1 MRYLEH
7 ILFLRTLYLAAY
19 ESQFNK
25 QPKRAYWRRMS
36 TVRWLL
42 QISLLLWLSRGLAAT
57 QGKSGCLET
66 CGDVDIPYP
75 FGIGSAG
82 CYFDEWFEVT
92 CNNSIHPHIPKP
104 FLKILNLEVLNVS
117 LNRSTI
123 RVNNPV
129 LGYMNCS
136 GKPSNDA
143 QSWEGGP
150 FSFSDTYTRFTAVGC
165 STLAY
170 ITQND
175 SVIGGCMSYCK
186 QGTTA
191 AKNGSCYGLKCC
203 QTQFPPGLQY
213 FTTMLGD
220 FPSNS
225 DDQDECKYAF
235 MVDQEWFISME
246 QDPDKVKDVGHAP
259 AVLDWRIYNATC
271 KSVGWNNTSTSN
283 TSTSFCGANAICS
296 ADTQTP
302 SLTCRCPR
310 GYEGNPYLTEGCEG
324 TNYKLYENGTVCI
337 NRNANF
343 SCYPVDK
350 LIVDP
355 RPRRMVLPGILAGVG
370 TLLLVICAWWLYKVL
385 KRRQK
390 IKYKEKCF
398 KRNGGLLL
406 EQQLSSSEGNVD
418 KTKLFTSKE
427 LEKATDRYNENRVIG
442 QGGQGTVYKGMLMD
456 GRIVAV
462 KKLKIVGDGKVEQFI
477 NEVVILSQINHRNVV
492 KLLGCCLETAV
503 PLLVYEFIP
512 NGTLSEHIHDQN
524 EEFPIT
530 WEMRLRI
537 AIEVAGALSYL
548 HSAAS
553 IPIYHRDIKS
563 TNILLDDKYR
573 AKVADFGTSK
583 SVAIDQTH
591 LTTQVQGT
599 FGYLDPEY
607 FQSSQFTEKSD
618 VYSFGIVLIELLTGK
633 KPILSTASEE
643 GKSLASYFI
652 LSMNEDRLSD
662 LLDAQVVKEGKKE
675 EINAIAFLARRCIN
689 LNGKKRPTMMEVAM
703 ELERIRKCQGDFN
716 AQENFEEVGYDT
728 IELTGPW
735 DVASTSMGSCLNT
748 NASSSSDVQPLLFQ
762 KSF

>member
-1 MRYLEH
+1 
-7 ILFLRTLYLAAY
+7 
-19 ESQFNK
+19 
-25 QPKRAYWRRMS
+25 MS

-57 QGKSGCLET
+57 QGKPGCKET

-75 FGIGSAG
+75 FGIGSAS

-104 FLKILNLEVLNVS
+104 FLKRLNLEVLNVS
-117 LNRSTI
+117 LDRSTI

-129 LGYMNCS
+129 LLYKDCP
-136 GKPSNDA
+136 GKPSNRT

-165 STLAY
+165 SALAY

-191 AKNGSCYGLKCC
+191 AKNGSCYGLECC

-271 KSVGWNNTSTSN
+271 MSVGWNNTSTSN
-283 TSTSFCGANAICS
+283 TSTILCGANAICS
-296 ADTQTP
+296 PDIQTL
-302 SLTCRCPR
+302 SLTCRCWG

-324 TNYKLYENGTVCI
+324 EDLITYPNGTACI
-337 NRNANF
+337 FYRNAGV
-343 SCYPVDK
+343 SCFRYNGV
-350 LIVDP
+350 IHP
-355 RPRRMVLPGILAGVG
+355 RRPRMVLAGILAGVG

-390 IKYKEKCF
+390 IKYKEKCI

-427 LEKATDRYNENRVIG
+427 LEKATDRYNENRVVG
-442 QGGQGTVYKGMLMD
+442 QGGQGTVYKGMLID

-537 AIEVAGALSYL
+537 ATEVAGALSYL

-633 KPILSTASEE
+633 KPILPIASEE

-662 LLDAQVVKEGKKE
+662 LLDAQVVKEGRKE

-689 LNGKKRPTMMEVAM
+689 LNGKKRPTMMEAAM
-703 ELERIRKCQGDFN
+703 ELERIRKCQGDFS
-716 AQENFEEVGYDT
+716 AQENFEEVEYDT

-748 NASSSSDVQPLLFQ
+748 NTSSSSDVQPLLFQ

>member
-1 MRYLEH
+1 
-7 ILFLRTLYLAAY
+7 
-19 ESQFNK
+19 
-25 QPKRAYWRRMS
+25 MS
-36 TVRWLL
+36 TVQWLL
-42 QISLLLWLSRGLAAT
+42 QISLLLWLSIGAAAAT
-57 QGKSGCLET
+57 QGKPDCPKR

-75 FGIGSAG
+75 FGIGSA
-82 CYFDEWFEVT
+82 CCFDEWFEVT
-92 CNNSIHPHIPKP
+92 CNNSVHPPKP
-104 FLKILNLEVLNVS
+104 FLKRINLEVLNVS
-117 LNRSTI
+117 LDHGTI

-129 LGYMNCS
+129 LIYQNCS
-136 GKPSNDA
+136 GKPSNYRK
-143 QSWEGGP
+143 SWNGGP
-150 FSFSDTYTRFTAVGC
+150 FSFSETYTRFTAVGC
-165 STLAY
+165 SALAY
-170 ITQND
+170 IMQDDVVN
-175 SVIGGCMSYCK
+175 GGCMSFCK

-191 AKNGSCYGLKCC
+191 PTNGNCNGLECC
-203 QTQFPPGLQY
+203 QTQAPPGLQS
-213 FTTMLGD
+213 FTAYLESTSYN
-220 FPSNS
+220 FS
-225 DDQDECKYAF
+225 DPKQETCIYAF
-235 MVDQEWFISME
+235 MVDHKWFSSKLS
-246 QDPDKVKDVGHAP
+246 DPHAVKDKGYVP
-259 AVLDWRIYNATC
+259 AVLDWRIYNAKC
-271 KSVGWNNTSTSN
+271 ESVGWNNTSISN
-283 TSTSFCGANAICS
+283 TSTSFCGTNARCSVANQSSGVIC
-296 ADTQTP
+296 ACD
-302 SLTCRCPR
+302 R
-310 GYEGNPYLTEGCEG
+310 GYEGNPYLPEGCQ
-324 TNYKLYENGTVCI
+324 
-337 NRNANF
+337 
-343 SCYPVDK
+343 
-350 LIVDP
+350 
-355 RPRRMVLPGILAGVG
+355 GILAGVG

-427 LEKATDRYNENRVIG
+427 LEKATDHYNENRVIG
-442 QGGQGTVYKGMLMD
+442 KGGQGTVYKGMLMD

-492 KLLGCCLETAV
+492 KLLGCCLETTE
-503 PLLVYEFIP
+503 PLLVYEFVP

-537 AIEVAGALSYL
+537 ATEVAGALFYL

-583 SVAIDQTH
+583 FVAIDQTH

-618 VYSFGIVLIELLTGK
+618 VYSFGIVLIEFLTGK
-633 KPILSTASEE
+633 KAILSTASKE
-643 GKSLASYFI
+643 GKSLASNFI
-652 LSMNEDRLSD
+652 LSMNEDCLSN
-662 LLDAQVVKEGKKE
+662 LLDAQVVKEGRKE

-703 ELERIRKCQGDFN
+703 ELERIKKCQGDFS
-716 AQENFEEVGYDT
+716 AQENFKEVEYDT
-728 IELTGPW
+728 IELTRPW

-748 NASSSSDVQPLLFQ
+748 SASSSLDVQPLLFQ

>member
-1 MRYLEH
+1 
-7 ILFLRTLYLAAY
+7 
-19 ESQFNK
+19 
-25 QPKRAYWRRMS
+25 MS
-36 TVRWLL
+36 TAQWLL
-42 QISLLLWLSRGLAAT
+42 QISLLLWLSKGLAAT
-57 QGKSGCLET
+57 QAKPGCQER

-92 CNNSIHPHIPKP
+92 CNNSTDPPKP
-104 FLKILNLEVLNVS
+104 FLKGVNLEVLNVS
-117 LNRSTI
+117 LDGTI

-129 LGYMNCS
+129 LLSQNCS
-136 GKPSNDA
+136 GKPSNDT
-143 QSWEGGP
+143 QWWEGGP
-150 FSFSDTYTRFTAVGC
+150 FSFSNTYTRFTAVGC
-165 STLAY
+165 SALVY
-170 ITQND
+170 IMQDDT
-175 SVIGGCMSYCK
+175 VIGGCKTFCK
-186 QGTTA
+186 KDATA
-191 AKNGSCYGLKCC
+191 AKKASCYGLECC
-203 QTQFPPGLQY
+203 QTQVPPGLLS
-213 FTTMLGD
+213 FTANLGT
-220 FPSNS
+220 SS
-225 DDQDECKYAF
+225 DGSADEQEQCKYAF
-235 MVDQEWFISME
+235 MVDQEWFISNVP
-246 QDPDKVKDVGHAP
+246 DPHTVKDMEYVP

-271 KSVGWNNTSTSN
+271 NCGHNTVCSSTNQGS
-283 TSTSFCGANAICS
+283 SLICGCF
-296 ADTQTP
+296 Q
-302 SLTCRCPR
+302 
-310 GYEGNPYLTEGCEG
+310 GYEGNPYLPQGCQVIAIG
-324 TNYKLYENGTVCI
+324 
-337 NRNANF
+337 AF
-343 SCYPVDK
+343 
-350 LIVDP
+350 
-355 RPRRMVLPGILAGVG
+355 G
-370 TLLLVICAWWLYKVL
+370 TLLLVLCAWWLYIVL
-385 KRRQK
+385 KRRKK

-398 KRNGGLLL
+398 NRNGGLLL
-406 EQQLSSSEGNVD
+406 EQQLSSSEGNID

-462 KKLKIVGDGKVEQFI
+462 KKLKIMSDSKLELFI
-477 NEVVILSQINHRNVV
+477 NEVVILCQINHRNVV
-492 KLLGCCLETAV
+492 KLLGCCLETEV

-512 NGTLSEHIHDQN
+512 NGTLSEHIHGQN

-537 AIEVAGALSYL
+537 ATEVAGALSYL

-573 AKVADFGTSK
+573 AKVADFGISK
-583 SVAIDQTH
+583 FVTIDQTH

-652 LSMNEDRLSD
+652 LSMNEDRLLD
-662 LLDAQVVKEGKKE
+662 LLDAQVVKESKKE

-703 ELERIRKCQGDFN
+703 ELERIRKCQGDFR
-716 AQENFEEVGYDT
+716 AQENSEE
-728 IELTGPW
+728 IEYTP
-735 DVASTSMGSCLNT
+735 LN
-748 NASSSSDVQPLLFQ
+748 
-762 KSF
+762 